1 MQALYQL
8 TKLSYQNLYLFLEKG
23 KTKQIIII
31 IKTFVSDFCSVPAY
45 FQVIV
50 MPFK

>member
-31 IKTFVSDFCSVPAY
+31 KTLVSDFCSVPAY